1 MLVDSDGEVLCS
13 QDPSGASV
21 YKIMKFSQKVAQRYG
36 LNSSKINS
44 MQDLEVRMDRA
55 IGGLEYEIYLKQAE
69 CNRLMSKL
77 KEKEELLQ
85 NVVK

>member
-1 MLVDSDGEVLCS
+1 
-13 QDPSGASV
+13 
-21 YKIMKFSQKVAQRYG
+21 MKFSQKVAQRYG

-44 MQDLEVRMDRA
+44 MQDLEGRMDRA

>member
-1 MLVDSDGEVLCS
+1 
-13 QDPSGASV
+13 
-21 YKIMKFSQKVAQRYG
+21 MKFSQKVAQRYG

-44 MQDLEVRMDRA
+44 MQDLEGRMDRA

-77 KEKEELLQ
+77 KEKEELL
-85 NVVK
+85 

>member
-1 MLVDSDGEVLCS
+1 MIVDNDGEVLCS
-13 QDPSGASV
+13 QDPTGASV

-36 LNSSKINS
+36 LNSNKINS
-44 MQDLEVRMDRA
+44 MQDLEGRMDRA

-77 KEKEELLQ
+77 KEKEELL
-85 NVVK
+85 

>member
-1 MLVDSDGEVLCS
+1 MLVDKDGEVLCS

-44 MQDLEVRMDRA
+44 MQDLEGRMDRA

>member
-1 MLVDSDGEVLCS
+1 
-13 QDPSGASV
+13 
-21 YKIMKFSQKVAQRYG
+21 
-36 LNSSKINS
+36 

>member
-44 MQDLEVRMDRA
+44 MQDLEGRMDRA